1 MNLNDAL
8 DYQRSKTQ
16 AVFVEVLQKNKRNIG
31 SLLVF
36 GFIAVAYGVTLYY
49 LLPLSL
55 ISLNYKLILR
65 IFFLILFGMLFALSL
80 LALNT

>member
-1 MNLNDAL
+1 
-8 DYQRSKTQ
+8 
-16 AVFVEVLQKNKRNIG
+16 VEVLSKNKRNIS

-36 GFIAVAYGVTLYY
+36 GFIAVAYGVAIYY

-55 ISLNYKLILR
+55 VSLNYKLILR

-80 LALNT
+80 IALNS